1 MSSENIFELIERFS
15 HAKRLAEGHAV
26 LRTALTNFGLEHIA
40 YAAINLPGVAH
51 DEPLVAVTY
60 AAEWQRHY
68 LQAGYVNVDP
78 IVQAGMGG
86 ILPVDWDTIDRSNP
100 LIVRFFGEAQE
111 FKIGSKGLSFPV
123 RGRHG
128 EFALFSVTSALPDS
142 EWQKLKKDYMRDF
155 MVLAYYFHSWAMKAE
170 GIEDGEMSGRLSARE
185 KDCLRWRAMGKSDW
199 EIGQILAISERT
211 IKFHLECARS
221 KLGATNT
228 VHAVARAMAHG
239 LVAL

>member
-1 MSSENIFELIERFS
+1 MSSENIFDLIEHFS
-15 HAKRLAEGHAV
+15 KAERLVQGHAD
-26 LRTALTNFGLEHIA
+26 LRSALANYGLEHVA
-40 YAAINLPGVAH
+40 YAAVNLPGVAH
-51 DEPLVAVTY
+51 DRPLVAVTY
-60 AAEWQRHY
+60 APEWQKHY
-68 LQAGYVNVDP
+68 LQSGYVNLDP

-111 FKIGSKGLSFPV
+111 FKIAAKGLSFPV

-128 EFALFSVTSALPDS
+128 EFALFSVTSALPDP

-170 GIEDGEMSGRLSARE
+170 GLEEGEMVGHLSARE

-228 VHAVARAMAHG
+228 VHAVARAMTHG
-239 LVAL
+239 LLAF